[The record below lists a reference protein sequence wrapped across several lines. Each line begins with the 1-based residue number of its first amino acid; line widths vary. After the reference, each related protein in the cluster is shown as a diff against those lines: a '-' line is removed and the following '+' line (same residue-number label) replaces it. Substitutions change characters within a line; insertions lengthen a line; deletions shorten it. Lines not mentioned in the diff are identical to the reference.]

1 MAKLLVHLATGPH
14 DQTRAA
20 LAFLVARTAAAGGHE
35 VSMFLAGDAVGYLR
49 DSVMDAATGIG
60 TGSIREHYA
69 ALAEAGVQIHAS
81 GMSSRARAID
91 DAAVGDKAVTFS
103 PPERLVELI
112 VEADRVVVY

>member
-20 LAFLVARTAAAGGHE
+20 LAFLVARTAASGGHQ
-35 VSMFLAGDAVGYLR
+35 VTMFLAGDAVGYLR
-49 DSVMDAATGIG
+49 DTVMDAAMGIG

-69 ALAEAGVQIHAS
+69 SLADAGVTIHAS
-81 GMSSRARAID
+81 GMSSKARAID

-103 PPERLVELI
+103 PPDTLVQLI
-112 VEADRVVVY
+112 LESDSVVVY